1 MFLHKR
7 GGAVANTIQD
17 TGTDITPTTE
27 SEKAYRAW
35 HAKWM
40 EVIFREID
48 NGIRDPEEI
57 AEIVVRDSGNER
69 RELLDACLG
78 QEFVFEDVEI
88 FFENMDKYLKQRM
101 VIDAI
106 ESYARS
112 KAKMKSLIM
121 EHIALPRGQHPSP
134 E

>member
-1 MFLHKR
+1 MP
-7 GGAVANTIQD
+7 
-17 TGTDITPTTE
+17 PTTE
-27 SEKAYRAW
+27 SEKAYREW
-35 HAKWM
+35 FAKWV

-48 NGIRDPEEI
+48 NGSRDPEAI
-57 AEIVVRDSGNER
+57 AEIVIRDSGDER

-78 QEFVFEDVEI
+78 QEFVFEEVDI
-88 FFENMDKYLKQRM
+88 FFENMERYLEQRM

-112 KAKMKSLIM
+112 KAKMKALVM
-121 EHIALPRGQHPSP
+121 KHIALPRSQHPPP